1 MTTTPQFD
9 VWFDG
14 KLAAGTDATAVCQEL
29 MTVFGINESQAL
41 TLLNG
46 NSHRIKKGCDQA
58 MANRLLEQFR
68 TFGAQLRLEQIDTGL
83 NIAPSGSLLLEG
95 FESPPPASVPTPEWE
110 LAPAGDII
118 PGLDLMQDI
127 PPINTDHLSVIDH

>member
-1 MTTTPQFD
+1 MKTTQFD

-14 KLAAGTDATAVCQEL
+14 KLAAGTDATLVCHEL
-29 MTVFGINESQAL
+29 MAVFGINESQAL

-46 NSHRIKKGCDQA
+46 NSHRIKKDCDQA
-58 MANRLLEQFR
+58 MADRLLEQFR
-68 TFGAQLRLEQIDTGL
+68 TFGAQLRLEQIDMGL
-83 NIAPSGSLLLEG
+83 NIAPTGSMLLEG
-95 FESPPPASVPTPEWE
+95 IEGTPPPTVSTPDWE

-127 PPINTDHLSVIDH
+127 PPINTDHLSVTDG

>member
-29 MTVFGINESQAL
+29 MNVFGINESQAL

-58 MANRLLEQFR
+58 MADRLLQQFQ
-68 TFGAQLRLEQIDTGL
+68 TFGAQLRLESVDKGL
-83 NIAPSGSLLLEG
+83 SIAASGSLLLEG
-95 FESPPPASVPTPEWE
+95 FESPPPPSVPTPEWE

-127 PPINTDHLSVIDH
+127 PPINTDHLTVLDG